1 MMHNEVMARAVTQL
15 DNGLIAEAHT
25 FSKKSRFSRPAA
37 RLLAAAAC
45 VTVIFC
51 AVFAFFSSER
61 IEVSVNGEAVSGR
74 PLAVA
79 YAQGGVSLNR
89 SVPQELSV
97 EIAIRTYK
105 PISVNAS
112 DGFLAADTQNTDR
125 KTLALTGDTT
135 FVWTV
140 ENPDIGQE
148 YFLSL
153 GRKTGLMLSYD
164 ESLNNWTILKTRR

>member
-1 MMHNEVMARAVTQL
+1 MNNEVMARAVTEL
-15 DNGLIAEAHT
+15 DDGLIAGAHT
-25 FSKKSRFSRPAA
+25 FSKKSSFSRPAT

-45 VTVIFC
+45 VTVMLC
-51 AVFAFFSSER
+51 AVLAFFSSER
-61 IEVSVNGEAVSGR
+61 IDVSVNGEEVSGR

-79 YAQGGVSLNR
+79 GASLNR

-97 EIAIRTYK
+97 ELTIRTDQS
-105 PISVNAS
+105 ISVEAS
-112 DGFLAADTQNTDR
+112 DGFIGTDDSDIGR
-125 KTLALTGDTT
+125 KTLALTGDST

-140 ENPDIGQE
+140 ENPDIGQQ

-164 ESLNNWTILKTRR
+164 ESLNKWTILKTRR

>member
-1 MMHNEVMARAVTQL
+1 MNNEVMARAVTEL
-15 DNGLIAEAHT
+15 DDGLIAGAHT
-25 FSKKSRFSRPAA
+25 FSKKRRFSRPAA

-51 AVFAFFSSER
+51 AVFAFFSYER
-61 IEVSVNGEAVSGR
+61 IEVSVNGETVSGQ
-74 PLAVA
+74 PIAVA
-79 YAQGGVSLNR
+79 GSTLNR

-97 EIAIRTYK
+97 EITIRTDK
-105 PISVNAS
+105 PISVEAS
-112 DGFLAADTQNTDR
+112 DGFIGTNGSDTDR

-135 FVWTV
+135 LMWTV

-153 GRKTGLMLSYD
+153 GRKTGLTLSYD
-164 ESLNNWTILKTRR
+164 ESLNKWTILKTRR